1 MSTLPP
7 EDQPPQRGLKIKSA
21 GQKSQGL
28 KIVSPGNDSHQLK
41 MVKPSSQDNPH
52 QLKIKSPSAASYQ
65 PPNAQETLDEIES
78 FDPLATYV
86 QHQETLY
93 DMEEKKRQA
102 IVEQEEKLRKL
113 EEMQEQRLRELEER
127 LEQERKKLQEEKMKF
142 EHAKRE
148 EDFRHQKEEDFI
160 KEHERE
166 DEKRWVEYEEKIK
179 KEEELQKKLEELE
192 KEKTSVEINAH
203 NKQTEEAEEAEE
215 AEDPTN
221 DAPIKL
227 EKKRHTDTSTCKA
240 INPVNNDDSS
250 KTAKEELLKHT
261 VDSDRESLLAL
272 DEEAD
277 ETIPSSIVDDKVE
290 TEEARKEQ
298 DPQKT
303 LVQLDPFAINPDDID
318 DDFIEED
325 ENKHQAIPLNEQQA
339 RTSGGFT
346 PCFYVID
353 EKGIRMTPIEDDDV
367 IFNFGRG
374 KNNEC
379 HINDKSISETQMRAI
394 HFKGRWTF
402 MDTGVRDA
410 LSFNGIK
417 SRQLTTTSESR
428 TAIKCGNSWIIHVG
442 LDSSKYEDTDTQ
454 LLKRS
459 ILDNIPEPF
468 VDDACVTLSYRNK
481 ARSST
486 MAPILAG
493 SHASCDFRMDTL
505 KPFHFIIYWSQVGLY
520 MEDLTKG
527 HPGVFLGDRRISG
540 NTGINQTIS
549 ITAGKNRFDVV
560 VTGTQDTHR
569 QALADAHNNKQRLKL
584 MPVSSQ
590 LPPII
595 LTPGLRNLVIGRNEE
610 SDLMIEDI
618 SVSRRHAKI
627 SIRDKSVMLED
638 LKSINGTKVNLE
650 KVKRSIVVPGDVVT
664 IGNVSFLLCYEEL
677 SRTAR

>member
-1 MSTLPP
+1 
-7 EDQPPQRGLKIKSA
+7 
-21 GQKSQGL
+21 
-28 KIVSPGNDSHQLK
+28 
-41 MVKPSSQDNPH
+41 
-52 QLKIKSPSAASYQ
+52 
-65 PPNAQETLDEIES
+65 
-78 FDPLATYV
+78 
-86 QHQETLY
+86 
-93 DMEEKKRQA
+93 
-102 IVEQEEKLRKL
+102 
-113 EEMQEQRLRELEER
+113 
-127 LEQERKKLQEEKMKF
+127 
-142 EHAKRE
+142 
-148 EDFRHQKEEDFI
+148 
-160 KEHERE
+160 
-166 DEKRWVEYEEKIK
+166 
-179 KEEELQKKLEELE
+179 
-192 KEKTSVEINAH
+192 
-203 NKQTEEAEEAEE
+203 
-215 AEDPTN
+215 
-221 DAPIKL
+221 
-227 EKKRHTDTSTCKA
+227 
-240 INPVNNDDSS
+240 
-250 KTAKEELLKHT
+250 
-261 VDSDRESLLAL
+261 
-272 DEEAD
+272 
-277 ETIPSSIVDDKVE
+277 
-290 TEEARKEQ
+290 
-298 DPQKT
+298 
-303 LVQLDPFAINPDDID
+303 
-318 DDFIEED
+318 
-325 ENKHQAIPLNEQQA
+325 
-339 RTSGGFT
+339 
-346 PCFYVID
+346 
-353 EKGIRMTPIEDDDV
+353 
-367 IFNFGRG
+367 
-374 KNNEC
+374 
-379 HINDKSISETQMRAI
+379 
-394 HFKGRWTF
+394 

-459 ILDNIPEPF
+459 ILDNIPEPY

-549 ITAGKNRFDVV
+549 ITAGKSRFDVV

-610 SDLMIEDI
+610 SDLMIKVI